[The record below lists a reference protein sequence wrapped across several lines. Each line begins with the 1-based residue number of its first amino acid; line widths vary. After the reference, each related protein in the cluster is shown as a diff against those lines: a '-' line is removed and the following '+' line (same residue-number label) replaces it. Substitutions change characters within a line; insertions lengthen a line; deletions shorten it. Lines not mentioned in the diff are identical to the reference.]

1 MISSPRLTLVGRA
14 AAQVLRD
21 HEITSLP
28 VCPIEIA
35 ERNDITVEG
44 MSSGQPG
51 CSGMLVRNGNNFGI
65 LYSTDVKNDGFQRF
79 SVAHELGHYFLP
91 EHPENVLRHGPHLS
105 KAGFSSSDPYERE
118 ADFFA
123 AALLM
128 PRALFQ
134 IACERVPEGLEGVLQ
149 LSEQC
154 RTSIT
159 ASAINYAK
167 MAHAPVAVILSIDGK
182 VKCCFQSDN
191 MKRARVG
198 WCHKGDAVPSGSL
211 TASILCGKTP
221 YLGEPIYGETDLQD
235 WFGCDQ
241 SQPAREEVTRLH
253 WPGELLTL
261 LFAAALP
268 ADDRYLDDED
278 DEEDLVESW
287 TPRFKR

>member
-1 MISSPRLTLVGRA
+1 
-14 AAQVLRD
+14 
-21 HEITSLP
+21 
-28 VCPIEIA
+28 
-35 ERNDITVEG
+35 
-44 MSSGQPG
+44 
-51 CSGMLVRNGNNFGI
+51 
-65 LYSTDVKNDGFQRF
+65 
-79 SVAHELGHYFLP
+79 
-91 EHPENVLRHGPHLS
+91 
-105 KAGFSSSDPYERE
+105 
-118 ADFFA
+118 
-123 AALLM
+123 
-128 PRALFQ
+128 
-134 IACERVPEGLEGVLQ
+134 
-149 LSEQC
+149 
-154 RTSIT
+154 
-159 ASAINYAK
+159 
-167 MAHAPVAVILSIDGK
+167 VAVILSIDGK

-253 WPGELLTL
+253 WPGGLLTL

>member
-1 MISSPRLTLVGRA
+1 
-14 AAQVLRD
+14 VLRD

-167 MAHAPVAVILSIDGK
+167 MAHGGCNFEHRWQGEMLLPVG
-182 VKCCFQSDN
+182 
-191 MKRARVG
+191 
-198 WCHKGDAVPSGSL
+198 
-211 TASILCGKTP
+211 
-221 YLGEPIYGETDLQD
+221 
-235 WFGCDQ
+235 
-241 SQPAREEVTRLH
+241 
-253 WPGELLTL
+253 
-261 LFAAALP
+261 
-268 ADDRYLDDED
+268 
-278 DEEDLVESW
+278 
-287 TPRFKR
+287 